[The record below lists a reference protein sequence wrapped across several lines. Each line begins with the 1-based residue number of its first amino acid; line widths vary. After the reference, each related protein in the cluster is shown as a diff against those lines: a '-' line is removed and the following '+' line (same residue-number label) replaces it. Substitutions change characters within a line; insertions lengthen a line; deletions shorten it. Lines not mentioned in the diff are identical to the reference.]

1 MANDIDAYDDLGLAL
16 LLSDKKGY
24 KQIVEEI
31 KRGDYGEEA
40 KGLLILKEKQCKRK
54 DGLQKKVKR

>member
-16 LLSDKKGY
+16 LLNDKKGY